1 MPRTERPER
10 PDMAGFC
17 GLCPV
22 CRGEIWVLE
31 GAVHRGEADGS
42 RYSPRSLDASHPQFA
57 MRRTCPTCP
66 LSPLFART
74 ACSRL
79 LPLLVG
85 VLLAATGCTS
95 TRQVLKHSDGYSR
108 ITEKVTGETV
118 RVVLRDGRAMKL
130 RNLYVGA
137 NSTRGTRPQ
146 GESKRLP
153 TSELR
158 KIEVVDH
165 GTGFWQGAGLGLGT
179 GLGSTLLL
187 AVTQDSGLERDLAI
201 IVGLAASVPMG
212 LVGGIIG
219 KIKGQK
225 EVYRFPERSPK
236 RNLTTAP
243 SGRRTETVRRQEE

>member
-1 MPRTERPER
+1 MQRTHS
-10 PDMAGFC
+10 AFTF
-17 GLCPV
+17 
-22 CRGEIWVLE
+22 
-31 GAVHRGEADGS
+31 S
-42 RYSPRSLDASHPQFA
+42 R
-57 MRRTCPTCP
+57 
-66 LSPLFART
+66 LSTPLF
-74 ACSRL
+74 L
-79 LPLLVG
+79 VPLLAG

-95 TRQVLKHSDGYSR
+95 THQVSKHSDGYSR

-146 GESKRLP
+146 GGSKRFP

-158 KIEVVDH
+158 EIEVVDH
-165 GTGFWQGAGLGLGT
+165 GTGFWQGAGLGLGS

-187 AVTQDSGLERDLAI
+187 AMTQDSGLGRDLAI

-219 KIKGQK
+219 TIKGQK

>member
-1 MPRTERPER
+1 
-10 PDMAGFC
+10 
-17 GLCPV
+17 
-22 CRGEIWVLE
+22 
-31 GAVHRGEADGS
+31 
-42 RYSPRSLDASHPQFA
+42 

-95 TRQVLKHSDGYSR
+95 THQVSKHSDGYSR
-108 ITEKVTGETV
+108 ITEKVTGKTV
-118 RVVLRDGRAMKL
+118 RVFLQNGQTMRL
-130 RNLYVGA
+130 SNLYVGA
-137 NSTRGTRPQ
+137 NSTKGTLAQ
-146 GESKRLP
+146 GERKRFP

-165 GTGFWQGAGLGLGT
+165 GTGFFQGAGLGLGS

-187 AVTQDSGLERDLAI
+187 AMNQDSGFKRDLAI

-243 SGRRTETVRRQEE
+243 PGRRTETVRRKEE